1 MAAKIVREI
10 ESESISLP
18 TIDIGITLLVAMYT
32 SRGRGGEK
40 VEK

>member
-32 SRGRGGEK
+32 SRGGGEK